1 MKKMTFE
8 AFIKANA
15 QVVEEIRHTAW
26 NLHESVGQT
35 YDNNLPYGHHLS
47 MVADAAIKYGYEVVN
62 NESDIIPVV
71 FAHTSMTVSRM
82 HALPTTMLFLLQVV
96 L

>member
-15 QVVEEIRHTAW
+15 QVVEEIRHIAW

-35 YDNNLPYGHHLS
+35 YDKNLPMVITSLWLLMLLS
-47 MVADAAIKYGYEVVN
+47 SMDMRLSTK
-62 NESDIIPVV
+62 SL
-71 FAHTSMTVSRM
+71 TSS
-82 HALPTTMLFLLQVV
+82 L
-96 L
+96 